1 MRQIFSGLRYLHQ
14 RDILHCDIKPENI
27 LFEERDEQYYIKLID
42 FGVARDLATYEE
54 QDVAGTV
61 SSTSLFL
68 ARLYVAWTHSGHAW
82 NEVWHLVSWG
92 RVLCTSDWGAPLRRW
107 GRESEIAWLYDLSVQ
122 TCEQRGSGAAGV
134 DFKLRFMEAS
144 ECARSAPW
152 WVVLAVEVWN
162 GRNG

>member
-68 ARLYVAWTHSGHAW
+68 ARLYVA
-82 NEVWHLVSWG
+82 
-92 RVLCTSDWGAPLRRW
+92 
-107 GRESEIAWLYDLSVQ
+107 
-122 TCEQRGSGAAGV
+122 
-134 DFKLRFMEAS
+134 
-144 ECARSAPW
+144 
-152 WVVLAVEVWN
+152 
-162 GRNG
+162 

>member
-61 SSTSLFL
+61 SSRAYS
-68 ARLYVAWTHSGHAW
+68 
-82 NEVWHLVSWG
+82 
-92 RVLCTSDWGAPLRRW
+92 
-107 GRESEIAWLYDLSVQ
+107 
-122 TCEQRGSGAAGV
+122 
-134 DFKLRFMEAS
+134 
-144 ECARSAPW
+144 
-152 WVVLAVEVWN
+152 
-162 GRNG
+162 